1 MGVSGGDTTPAMGRT
16 RTKKLRE
23 NEMQLNI
30 NYCDKGLVHK
40 SLDLEKL
47 LASAISDAYYEFC
60 TVGDGCIMTPVGK
73 ERDERMKELT
83 NKLKY
88 PNIYSKT
95 ICVNSKNLEYSE
107 NVFLR
112 GHIDNLEKDLS
123 DGVYRGHGLEQYQFV
138 QPETIDSFKKGFFD
152 VCSMVDF
159 SITLQVYRVGDKSY
173 YVISRQAFR
182 NEENGSISVS
192 PDINMS
198 CEG

>member
-1 MGVSGGDTTPAMGRT
+1 
-16 RTKKLRE
+16 
-23 NEMQLNI
+23 MQLNI

-40 SLDLEKL
+40 NLDLEKL
-47 LASAISDAYYEFC
+47 LASAIADAYHEFC
-60 TVGDGCIMTPVGK
+60 TVGDGCAFMPAGK

-95 ICVNSKNLEYSE
+95 VCVNSKNLEYSE
-107 NVFLR
+107 KVFLR
-112 GHIDNLEKDLS
+112 GYINDLEKDLS
-123 DGVYRGHGLEQYQFV
+123 DGVYRGHGVEQYQFV
-138 QPETIDSFKKGFFD
+138 QKETLESFRKGFFD
-152 VCSMVDF
+152 ICGMVDF
-159 SITLQVYRVGDKSY
+159 AIVLQVYRIGDKSY
-173 YVISRQAFR
+173 YVIGRQAYR

>member
-1 MGVSGGDTTPAMGRT
+1 
-16 RTKKLRE
+16 
-23 NEMQLNI
+23 MQLNI

-40 SLDLEKL
+40 NLDLEKL
-47 LASAISDAYYEFC
+47 LASAIADAYHEFC
-60 TVGDGCIMTPVGK
+60 TVGDGCSIMPTPK
-73 ERDERMKELT
+73 ERNERMKELT

-112 GHIDNLEKDLS
+112 GHINDLEKNLS

-138 QPETIDSFKKGFFD
+138 QKETLESFKKGFFD
-152 VCSMVDF
+152 VCGMADF
-159 SITLQVYRVGDKSY
+159 AIVLQVYRIGDKSY
-173 YVISRQAFR
+173 YVINRQAFR
-182 NEENGSISVS
+182 NEEDGSISVS
-192 PDINMS
+192 PDNNMN